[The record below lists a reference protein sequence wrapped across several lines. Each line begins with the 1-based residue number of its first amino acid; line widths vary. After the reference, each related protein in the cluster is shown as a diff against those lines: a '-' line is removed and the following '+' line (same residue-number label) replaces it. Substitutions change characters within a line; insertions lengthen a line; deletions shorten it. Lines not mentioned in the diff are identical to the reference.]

1 MTVPDRGNMID
12 MKNRRKTI
20 AFHMAVTILA
30 LSLLSGCGLGK
41 GGQDSVSDG
50 EASAESG
57 TGTLADLAAR
67 NNSDTDASA
76 PDDMGFT
83 AVPVEENAEGDAEE
97 SAKDEK
103 EKDAPQPDSL
113 VREQAP
119 DSLSNEGVSI
129 YFTNTSGVDIE
140 HMCIST
146 EDGDVYMYEILGISD
161 LPDAGFF
168 HYTGA
173 ILDPYAQDDAVSIT
187 VVGQDRIGNI
197 YEFGS
202 CTLYDL
208 QDSTVVLSRDRES
221 RSYVVKL
228 D

>member
-1 MTVPDRGNMID
+1 MKDKRRAKRESKHLHTVFSTAIM
-12 MKNRRKTI
+12 
-20 AFHMAVTILA
+20 ILA
-30 LSLLSGCGLGK
+30 LSLTAGCGLGK
-41 GGQDSVSDG
+41 GGQDSVSDSD
-50 EASAESG
+50 AS

-67 NNSDTDASA
+67 NTSDPDAEV
-76 PDDMGFT
+76 PGDIGFT
-83 AVPVEENAEGDAEE
+83 SVPVEGDTSDAAEQDNGSDT
-97 SAKDEK
+97 

-119 DSLSNEGVSI
+119 DSLSTEDVSI

-146 EDGDVYMYEILGISD
+146 EDGDVDMYEILGISN

-173 ILDPYAQDDAVSIT
+173 ILDSYAQDDAVGIII
-187 VVGQDRIGNI
+187 VAQDKIGNI
-197 YEFGS
+197 YEFGG

-208 QDSTVVLSRDRES
+208 QNSTVVLSRDRES
-221 RSYVVKL
+221 REYVVKL

>member
-1 MTVPDRGNMID
+1 MSNRGNMIN

-30 LSLLSGCGLGK
+30 LSMLSGCGLGK

-57 TGTLADLAAR
+57 AGTLADLAAR
-67 NNSDTDASA
+67 NNTDADAFA

-97 SAKDEK
+97 SAEDEK

-119 DSLSNEGVSI
+119 DSLSAEGVSI
-129 YFTNTSGVDIE
+129 YFTNTSGIDIE

-146 EDGDVYMYEILGISD
+146 EDGDVDMYEILGISD

-208 QDSTVVLSRDRES
+208 QDSTVVLGRDRES

>member
-1 MTVPDRGNMID
+1 MKLIKSNMKKRASRHIHTVSH
-12 MKNRRKTI
+12 I
-20 AFHMAVTILA
+20 AIMILA
-30 LSLLSGCGLGK
+30 LSLLAGCGLGK
-41 GGQDSVSDG
+41 GGKDSVSDG
-50 EASAESG
+50 DAASDSA

-67 NNSDTDASA
+67 NAADSDAET
-76 PDDMGFT
+76 PGDMGFT
-83 AVPVEENAEGDAEE
+83 AVPVDEGASDTTESGTDATEND
-97 SAKDEK
+97 K
-103 EKDAPQPDSL
+103 PQPDSL

-119 DSLSNEGVSI
+119 DSLSTQEVSV
-129 YFTNTSGVDIE
+129 YFTNTSGIDIV

-146 EDGDVYMYEILGISD
+146 EDGDVDMYEILGISD

-173 ILDPYAQDDAVSIT
+173 ILDPYAQDDAVRIT

-208 QDSTVVLSRDRES
+208 KNSTVVLSRDRES
-221 RSYVVKL
+221 KGYVLKL

>member
-1 MTVPDRGNMID
+1 MKDKRRAKRESKHLHTVFSTAIM
-12 MKNRRKTI
+12 
-20 AFHMAVTILA
+20 ILA
-30 LSLLSGCGLGK
+30 LSLTAGCGLGK
-41 GGQDSVSDG
+41 GGQDSVSDS
-50 EASAESG
+50 ESA

-67 NNSDTDASA
+67 NASDAGA
-76 PDDMGFT
+76 ELPDDLGFT
-83 AVPVEENAEGDAEE
+83 AVPVEEGTEGDAETDAD
-97 SAKDEK
+97 SDPDA

-119 DSLSNEGVSI
+119 DSPSAEGISI

-146 EDGDVYMYEILGISD
+146 EDGDVDMYEILGISD

-173 ILDPYAQDDAVSIT
+173 ILDPYAQDDAVRIII
-187 VVGQDRIGNI
+187 VAQDRIGNI
-197 YEFGS
+197 YEFGG

-208 QDSTVVLSRDRES
+208 QNSTVVLSHDRES
-221 RSYVVKL
+221 REYIVKL

>member
-1 MTVPDRGNMID
+1 MIN

-30 LSLLSGCGLGK
+30 LSMLSGCGLGK

-57 TGTLADLAAR
+57 AGTLADLAAR
-67 NNSDTDASA
+67 NNTDADAFA

-97 SAKDEK
+97 SAEDEK

-119 DSLSNEGVSI
+119 DSLSAEGVSI
-129 YFTNTSGVDIE
+129 YFTNTSGIDIE

-146 EDGDVYMYEILGISD
+146 EDGDVDMYEILGISD

-208 QDSTVVLSRDRES
+208 QDSTVVLGRDRES

>member
-1 MTVPDRGNMID
+1 MIN

-129 YFTNTSGVDIE
+129 YFTNTSGIDIK

-146 EDGDVYMYEILGISD
+146 EDGDVDMYEILGISD

-208 QDSTVVLSRDRES
+208 QDSTVVLGRDRES

>member
-1 MTVPDRGNMID
+1 M
-12 MKNRRKTI
+12 
-20 AFHMAVTILA
+20 ILA
-30 LSLLSGCGLGK
+30 LSLLAGCGLGK
-41 GGQDSVSDG
+41 GGKDSVSDG
-50 EASAESG
+50 DATMDSA
-57 TGTLADLAAR
+57 TGTLADLADR
-67 NNSDTDASA
+67 NATDTDAEVTG
-76 PDDMGFT
+76 DMGFT
-83 AVPVEENAEGDAEE
+83 AVPVDEGINDTAEPDTDSSAEND
-97 SAKDEK
+97 K
-103 EKDAPQPDSL
+103 PQPDSL

-119 DSLSNEGVSI
+119 DSLSTEDVSV
-129 YFTNTSGVDIE
+129 YFTNTSGIDIV

-146 EDGDVYMYEILGISD
+146 DDGDVDMYEILGISK

-173 ILDPYAQDDAVSIT
+173 ILDPYAQDDAVSIS

-221 RSYVVKL
+221 KGYVLKL

>member
-1 MTVPDRGNMID
+1 MSNRGNMIN

-20 AFHMAVTILA
+20 AFHMAAAILA
-30 LSLLSGCGLGK
+30 LSLFSGCGLGK

-50 EASAESG
+50 EASSESG

-67 NNSDTDASA
+67 NNTDADAFA

-83 AVPVEENAEGDAEE
+83 AVPVEENAEGEAEE
-97 SAKDEK
+97 GAEAEK

-119 DSLSNEGVSI
+119 DSLSAEGVSI
-129 YFTNTSGVDIE
+129 YFTNTSGIDIE

-146 EDGDVYMYEILGISD
+146 EDGDVDMYEILGISD

-221 RSYVVKL
+221 REYVVKL